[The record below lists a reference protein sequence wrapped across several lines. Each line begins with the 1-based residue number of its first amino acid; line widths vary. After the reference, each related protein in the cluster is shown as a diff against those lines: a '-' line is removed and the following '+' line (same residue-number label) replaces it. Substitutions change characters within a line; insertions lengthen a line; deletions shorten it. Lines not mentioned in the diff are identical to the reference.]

1 MGTARPV
8 PSLLRNACP
17 REIAARR
24 TRWPQVFRLR
34 FACRGGGG
42 RTDRVVRGS
51 RPALGRERRGVV
63 VWLCAASSTARRSS
77 SSEARR
83 RFVAAIPTAMRARA
97 RAIAFSRP
105 RPTSSP
111 SPSHPNGLLPGSG
124 RGGRRPLR
132 RRSRCSSGRPAASRR
147 RGPRTRTRG
156 PSTSG
161 PGSRVNGQREG
172 RRATCA
178 RSPAHATVALDRL
191 RLMVSDEPPLD
202 DDRAELLALRRAG
215 PWRSSRATRG
225 HAPGTRL
232 SGMRAVVRAR
242 PAVADRDAAESPV
255 PGSAGRTPCSPRS
268 ANTDATRTSGSP
280 DRATR
285 GGPHLLHRRLDVRF
299 LISFVRPATGG
310 ERTFHM
316 RPHTRGH
323 RTRNN

>member
-8 PSLLRNACP
+8 PSPLRTP
-17 REIAARR
+17 VPAR
-24 TRWPQVFRLR
+24 
-34 FACRGGGG
+34 
-42 RTDRVVRGS
+42 S
-51 RPALGRERRGVV
+51 RPGERDGHRSSGYGSPVAV
-63 VWLCAASSTARRSS
+63 AAAGPIESCEDHGPLSAGNAGASWSGCACTASSAARRSS
-77 SSEARR
+77 SSVTRT

-97 RAIAFSRP
+97 RAVVFSRP
-105 RPTSSP
+105 RPTSRRP
-111 SPSHPNGLLPGSG
+111 SG
-124 RGGRRPLR
+124 RA
-132 RRSRCSSGRPAASRR
+132 AASRR

-156 PSTSG
+156 PSTPG
-161 PGSRVNGQREG
+161 PGSRVNGQRKG
-172 RRATCA
+172 QRAECAPCRARGLSWA

-202 DDRAELLALRRAG
+202 DDPAELLAPRGAG
-215 PWRSSRATRG
+215 PWRSPRATRG

-242 PAVADRDAAESPV
+242 PAVAERDAAESPV
-255 PGSAGRTPCSPRS
+255 PGSAGPTPCSPRS

-280 DRATR
+280 VRATKGDPR
-285 GGPHLLHRRLDVRF
+285 ALHRRPDVRF